1 MITNFKL
8 FESLNRPPQNGDYVL
23 IDYEQYDHGFHK
35 PWHDFYISNIGQ
47 IINFDFDSN
56 SYKIKFQMTELPK
69 DFPRGYFRIED
80 GNYTENYYLKN
91 LKYWSEDKEDI
102 ETLLSKDKYNL

>member
-1 MITNFKL
+1 
-8 FESLNRPPQNGDYVL
+8 
-23 IDYEQYDHGFHK
+23 
-35 PWHDFYISNIGQ
+35 
-47 IINFDFDSN
+47 
-56 SYKIKFQMTELPK
+56 MTELPK